1 MARLLLFVQ
10 QFATPTTG
18 LGTYAR
24 GLVADLLAR
33 GHAVTL
39 AVPASQS
46 APLSRLRV
54 VPMAFDPGNVTPF
67 AFPAMARA
75 VRAVLA
81 AEAKDHDR
89 VHFLDAREAVF
100 ARLAGLVAD
109 VGTIHDAYALDW
121 RAPAYRRDLYHDRL
135 LRSVY
140 FSWLRWVEGAAYRA
154 VRRLA
159 ANSCRVADTVA
170 RGYGVPRE
178 RIEVVPLGVPPAD
191 PVTALPLS
199 GAPGI
204 LFVGANYQRKG
215 LGVLLAALGA
225 LRARLPA
232 AELHVVGGDP
242 AAERFRLAAR
252 RLGLGDRVRFYGW
265 RPREEVRAMMA
276 GAAIFALPALVEAFG
291 LVYLEAMQAG
301 APVVGTRAG
310 GLCEFVED
318 ETEALLVPPG
328 DAAALAVALER
339 AATDGALRARLAA
352 GGRAVAARHPMTA
365 TTISTERLYF
375 DGHRS
380 SARRPPVS
388 GPSSYGRS

>member
-1 MARLLLFVQ
+1 
-10 QFATPTTG
+10 
-18 LGTYAR
+18 
-24 GLVADLLAR
+24 
-33 GHAVTL
+33 
-39 AVPASQS
+39 
-46 APLSRLRV
+46 
-54 VPMAFDPGNVTPF
+54 
-67 AFPAMARA
+67 
-75 VRAVLA
+75 
-81 AEAKDHDR
+81 
-89 VHFLDAREAVF
+89 
-100 ARLAGLVAD
+100 
-109 VGTIHDAYALDW
+109 
-121 RAPAYRRDLYHDRL
+121 
-135 LRSVY
+135 
-140 FSWLRWVEGAAYRA
+140 
-154 VRRLA
+154 
-159 ANSCRVADTVA
+159 
-170 RGYGVPRE
+170 
-178 RIEVVPLGVPPAD
+178 
-191 PVTALPLS
+191 
-199 GAPGI
+199 
-204 LFVGANYQRKG
+204 
-215 LGVLLAALGA
+215 VLLAALGA